1 MFNAATIQAGFT
13 GLVGFKQTYAKG
25 IDRLDSD
32 ISASSA
38 GVLIDSVSGHP
49 LITMENI
56 LVCAEIF
63 QKENVVVWANGTG
76 YKIDDIV
83 SKGTDIYFAIKD
95 GTGKDPATETTYWT
109 KTNVLSAFLRR
120 MLQAAANNVFNA
132 VFAKRK
138 LYEVGKTLLTDIS
151 LYEGTGSLT
160 TKITKLGRFV
170 GHRIKP
176 KYADTVLTISSIGLQ
191 LDTANP
197 ALKLYVYQ
205 SSSKEPLHEIGIAHN
220 KVVTFDWHKL
230 SEGIELAFGPESLND
245 DCFYYIGYYEDDLVG
260 QAIWRQETN
269 FDAGCASC
277 NGINAVLYR
286 QWSNFFTIQPI
297 YITSTYINADRTM
310 FEEDKQISLSNQNW
324 GMNFKIQVRCDVS
337 NLIVRNKLAFTDAI
351 RLQVVHDLLN
361 SMAYSMRDNQQKSK
375 ISQMA
380 FYALENKENFE
391 KGVRAKLDQ
400 AIDGVS
406 FDLTEINKVCL
417 PCTKGATGVKIKS
430 IYSR

>member
-1 MFNAATIQAGFT
+1 MFNATVIQS
-13 GLVGFKQTYAKG
+13 GLSGLIGFKQSFAKG

-32 ISASSA
+32 IASSSA
-38 GVLIDSVSGHP
+38 GILIDAVSGHP

-56 LVCAEIF
+56 LVCAEVF
-63 QKENVVVWANGTG
+63 QKENVVVWDADTNF
-76 YKIDDIV
+76 KVDDIV
-83 SKGTDIYFAIKD
+83 FRTDITYFAIKD
-95 GTGKDPATETTYWT
+95 GLGKDPAIETTYWT
-109 KTNVLSAFLRR
+109 KTNVLSAYLRR
-120 MLQAAANNVFNA
+120 VLQAASTNVFNA

-138 LYEVGKTLLTDIS
+138 LYEIGKTLLTDIS

-170 GHRIKP
+170 CHRIKP
-176 KYADTVLTISSIGLQ
+176 KYADTVLTISSVGLQ
-191 LDTANP
+191 LDTVNP
-197 ALKLYVYQ
+197 NFKLYVYQ
-205 SSSKEPLHEIGIAHN
+205 SSSKEPLREIDFNQTKA
-220 KVVTFDWHKL
+220 VTFDWHKL
-230 SEGIELAFGPESLND
+230 SEGIELAFGPEALND

-269 FDAGCASC
+269 FDAGCGSC
-277 NGINAVLYR
+277 NGINSVLYR
-286 QWSNFFTIQPI
+286 QWSNFFTIQPV
-297 YITSTYINADRTM
+297 YVTSTYLNEDRTM

-337 NLIVRNKLAFTDAI
+337 NLIVRNKMAFTDAI
-351 RLQVVHDLLN
+351 RLQVVYDLLN
-361 SMAYSMRDNQQKSK
+361 GMAYSMRDNQQKSK

-380 FYALENKENFE
+380 FYAMENKENFE
-391 KGVRAKLDQ
+391 KGIRAKLDQ

-430 IYSR
+430 VFGR